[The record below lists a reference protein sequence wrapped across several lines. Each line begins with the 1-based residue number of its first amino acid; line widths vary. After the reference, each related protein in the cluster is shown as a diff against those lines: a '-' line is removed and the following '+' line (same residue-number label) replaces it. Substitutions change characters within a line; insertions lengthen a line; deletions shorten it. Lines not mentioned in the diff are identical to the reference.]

1 MSDEQQ
7 TANTDPSSSAST
19 VPSSSTASTVSP
31 ASSAPSLPSSTPQ
44 VEPKDRVY
52 SDDWMT
58 RCAQVREN
66 FGDLNLTNLQ
76 HNVWYHYPNV
86 VTYYADKTIVPDPN
100 DDLGVIAI
108 NNGISVGILAGYN
121 GLSVREWMYK
131 ENYGIRKGQLLYI
144 PNDPIA
150 AKVTMKGS

>member
-1 MSDEQQ
+1 MADTQ
-7 TANTDPSSSAST
+7 TDAN
-19 VPSSSTASTVSP
+19 TASTN
-31 ASSAPSLPSSTPQ
+31 TPNNTQ
-44 VEPKDRVY
+44 TIEPKDRVY

-58 RCAQVREN
+58 RCAQVKEN

-86 VTYYADKTIVPDPN
+86 VTYYADKVINPDPN

-108 NNGISVGILAGYN
+108 KNHIAVETLAGYN
-121 GLSVREWMYK
+121 GLSVRYWMFK
-131 ENYGIRKGQLLYI
+131 PNSGIKKGQVLYL

-150 AKVTMKGS
+150 AQVTQKGS

>member
-7 TANTDPSSSAST
+7 TTNTESSSAST
-19 VPSSSTASTVSP
+19 VPTAPSSSSS
-31 ASSAPSLPSSTPQ
+31 ASSASPATTQ

-66 FGDLNLTNLQ
+66 FGNLNLTNFQ

-86 VTYYADKTIVPDPN
+86 VTYYADKIITPDPD

-108 NNGISVGILAGYN
+108 KNKISVDILAGYN
-121 GLSVREWMYK
+121 GLSVHEWMYK
-131 ENYGIRKGQLLYI
+131 KHSGISDGQVLYI

>member
-7 TANTDPSSSAST
+7 TANTEPSSSAPSASS
-19 VPSSSTASTVSP
+19 VPSVP
-31 ASSAPSLPSSTPQ
+31 SATEQ

-52 SDDWMT
+52 SNDWMT

-66 FGDLNLTNLQ
+66 FGDLNLTNFQ

-86 VTYYADKTIVPDPN
+86 VTYYADKTITPDPN

-108 NNGISVGILAGYN
+108 KNKISVDILAGYN

-131 ENYGIRKGQLLYI
+131 EHSGIRKGQLLYI